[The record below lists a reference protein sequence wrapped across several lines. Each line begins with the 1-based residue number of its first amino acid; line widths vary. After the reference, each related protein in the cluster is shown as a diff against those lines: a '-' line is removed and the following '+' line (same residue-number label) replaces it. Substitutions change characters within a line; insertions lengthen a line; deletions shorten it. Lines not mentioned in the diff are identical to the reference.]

1 MVENFNEK
9 ADFIWSIAD
18 LLRGDYKQ
26 SEYQKVILPLTVLRR
41 LDCVTQ
47 RNKENVL
54 ERYEQLQEQ
63 GIENVAPALKKASG
77 EKVYNT
83 SEYTFESLCN
93 DPDQIAS
100 NLQYYINSYDEE
112 TREIFDKF
120 DFDHQIQRLDEADL
134 LYQVMEEF
142 KEIDLHPDK
151 VPNEE
156 MGYIYEELIRKFNE
170 LSNET
175 AGEHFTPREVIQLMV
190 NLIFDED
197 DEVLTEEGAVR
208 TVYDPACG
216 TGGMLSVAQDH
227 VRSFNEEANVH
238 VFGQE
243 LNPESYA
250 VCNSDMLIKGQEPE
264 NIAYGNSF
272 TNDGFPDRQFD
283 YMLSN
288 PPFGVSWK
296 KVKDQIE
303 KEHEEQGFA
312 GRFGAGTPRVN
323 DGAFLFLQHMI
334 SKMKPPEEGG
344 SRIAIV
350 FNGSPL
356 FNGGP
361 NSGESAIRRWIIE
374 NDWLEG
380 IVGLPENLF
389 YNTGIRTYIWILSNN
404 KPEHREGKVQLIDA
418 QDLYEEMDE
427 SLGDKR
433 HRLTEEHIKE
443 ITRIFGDLEANGR
456 SKIVDGEEFGYRR
469 IVIDQPLRLRFEV
482 NEGRIED
489 LVDERA
495 FSNRDED
502 VQQRIK
508 ETLSEIDE
516 EKVWMDRESFL
527 NDVELQLNM
536 AGLDVRDSVYNAIER
551 VMGERDLD
559 AEICR
564 DGNGDPEYDGDLRE
578 KERVPLGVDP
588 RDYFEEEVAPY
599 LENAWINESS
609 KYHDDK
615 DGELGVVGYEI
626 NFDRFFFE
634 SDDSGGLQEVDAQLD
649 LVGSDVIKGIE
660 DLISGE
666 NRVHQA
672 VTKGLHDD
680 VEMKDSGV
688 GWIGE
693 VPEHWDVVRTRF
705 VSRLESGHTPDRS
718 NDEYWEDTDIPWVT
732 TSDIKPFR
740 KGKKIYLHDTE
751 HKISQL
757 GLENSGARLLPEGT
771 VFLSRT
777 ASVGFSGIMGQ
788 EMATS
793 QDFANWV
800 CGDDI
805 IPEYLLYVFRSMDS
819 EFERLT
825 QGSTHQTIYMP
836 DIRSFKT
843 PLPPVEEQRE
853 IVEHIQAETE
863 KLWELIEKTEETL
876 DLLEEK
882 RKTLINAAVTGQ
894 INVTEDQDDELET
907 TT

>member
-26 SEYQKVILPLTVLRR
+26 SEYQKVILPMTVLRR
-41 LDCVTQ
+41 LDCVTKP
-47 RNKENVL
+47 NKENVL
-54 ERYEQLQEQ
+54 ERYEQLQDK

-83 SEYTFESLCN
+83 SEYTFESLCD

-100 NLQYYINSYDEE
+100 NLQYYINSFDEE
-112 TREIFDKF
+112 TKEVFEKF
-120 DFDHQIQRLDEADL
+120 DFGHQIQRLDEADI
-134 LYQVMEEF
+134 LYQIVHEF
-142 KEIDLHPDK
+142 AEIDLHPDE

-175 AGEHFTPREVIQLMV
+175 AGEHFTPREVIELMV

-197 DEVLTEEGAVR
+197 DEVLTQGGAVR

-216 TGGMLSVAQDH
+216 TGGMLSVAEDH
-227 VRSFNEEANVH
+227 VRSFNEEANLH
-238 VFGQE
+238 VYGQE

-250 VCNSDMLIKGQEPE
+250 ICNSDMLIKGQEPD

-272 TNDGFPDRQFD
+272 TNDGFSDRQFD

-389 YNTGIRTYIWILSNN
+389 YNTGIRTYIWVLSNN

-433 HRLTEEHIKE
+433 HRLTEEHIEE

-456 SKIVDGEEFGYRR
+456 SKVVDSEEFGYRR
-469 IVIDQPLRLRFEV
+469 IVIDQPLRLRFQVSE
-482 NEGRIED
+482 ERIAD
-489 LVDERA
+489 LDDERA
-495 FSNRDED
+495 FTNRDED
-502 VQQRIK
+502 LQERIK
-508 ETLSEIDE
+508 EALSEMDK
-516 EKVWMDRESFL
+516 EKVWMDREPFL

-536 AGLDVRDSVYNAIER
+536 VGLDVRDSVYNAIER
-551 VMGERDLD
+551 VMGEQDPD

-564 DGNGDPEYDGDLRE
+564 NGNGDPEHDSDLRE
-578 KERVPLGVDP
+578 RERIPLGTDP
-588 RDYFEEEVAPY
+588 HDYFEEEVAPY

-609 KYHDDK
+609 KYHDDQ

-626 NFDRFFFE
+626 NFDRYFYE
-634 SDDSGGLQEVDAQLD
+634 YTPPRSVDTIDQEIRELENRISGN
-649 LVGSDVIKGIE
+649 IE
-660 DLISGE
+660 DVL
-666 NRVHQA
+666 
-672 VTKGLHDD
+672 
-680 VEMKDSGV
+680 
-688 GWIGE
+688 
-693 VPEHWDVVRTRF
+693 
-705 VSRLESGHTPDRS
+705 
-718 NDEYWEDTDIPWVT
+718 
-732 TSDIKPFR
+732 
-740 KGKKIYLHDTE
+740 
-751 HKISQL
+751 
-757 GLENSGARLLPEGT
+757 
-771 VFLSRT
+771 
-777 ASVGFSGIMGQ
+777 
-788 EMATS
+788 
-793 QDFANWV
+793 
-800 CGDDI
+800 
-805 IPEYLLYVFRSMDS
+805 
-819 EFERLT
+819 
-825 QGSTHQTIYMP
+825 
-836 DIRSFKT
+836 
-843 PLPPVEEQRE
+843 
-853 IVEHIQAETE
+853 
-863 KLWELIEKTEETL
+863 
-876 DLLEEK
+876 
-882 RKTLINAAVTGQ
+882 
-894 INVTEDQDDELET
+894 
-907 TT
+907 

>member
-1 MVENFNEK
+1 MVDNFNEK

-47 RNKENVL
+47 RNKEDVL

-63 GIENVAPALKKASG
+63 GIDNVAPALKKASG

-93 DPDQIAS
+93 DPDQIGS
-100 NLQYYINSYDEE
+100 NLQYYINSYDKE
-112 TREIFDKF
+112 TTEIFDKF

-134 LYQVMEEF
+134 LFQVMEEF
-142 KEIDLHPDK
+142 KEINLHPDD

-175 AGEHFTPREVIQLMV
+175 AGEHFTPREVIELMV

-208 TVYDPACG
+208 TVYDPAAG
-216 TGGMLSVAQDH
+216 TGGMLSVAEGH
-227 VRSFNEEANVH
+227 VRNFNKKSNLK

-272 TNDGFPDRQFD
+272 TNDGFPDRKFD

-303 KEHEEQGFA
+303 QEHEEKGFA

-334 SKMKPPEEGG
+334 SKMKSPDEGG

-356 FNGGP
+356 FNGSP

-380 IVGLPENLF
+380 IIGLPENLF
-389 YNTGIRTYIWILSNN
+389 YNTGIRTYIWVLSNN
-404 KPEHREGKVQLIDA
+404 KPDNREGKVQLIDA
-418 QDLYEEMDE
+418 QDLYDEMDE
-427 SLGDKR
+427 SLGEKR
-433 HRLTEEHIKE
+433 HKLTEEHIKE
-443 ITRIFGDLEANGR
+443 ITRIFGDLDANGR
-456 SKIVDGEEFGYRR
+456 SRVVDGKEFGYRR
-469 IVIDQPLRLRFEV
+469 IVVDQPLQLRFQVSKE
-482 NEGRIED
+482 RIED
-489 LVDERA
+489 LDNEQA
-495 FSNRDED
+495 FSNRDEEIQEQIKNALSQVD
-502 VQQRIK
+502 K
-508 ETLSEIDE
+508 ET
-516 EKVWMDRESFL
+516 VWMDREAFL
-527 NDVELQLNM
+527 NDIELKLNM
-536 AGLDVRDSVYNAIER
+536 EGLDVRDSVYNAIER
-551 VMGERDLD
+551 VMGERDPD

-564 DGNGDPEYDGDLRE
+564 DGNGNPEHDSDLRE
-578 KERVPLGVDP
+578 RERVPLGTDP

-599 LENAWINESS
+599 LENAWINESN

-634 SDDSGGLQEVDAQLD
+634 YDDSNTLEEVDTQLD
-649 LVGSDVIKGIE
+649 SVGADLINGIK
-660 DLISGE
+660 DLISDE
-666 NRVHQA
+666 DPVHQA
-672 VTKGLHDD
+672 VTKGLQED
-680 VEMKDSGV
+680 VEMKESGV

-705 VSRLESGHTPDRS
+705 VARLESGHTPDRS
-718 NDEYWEDTDIPWVT
+718 NDEYWEDTDIPWLT

-740 KGKKIYLHDTE
+740 KGKKVYLQDTE
-751 HKISQL
+751 NKISQM
-757 GLENSGARLLPEGT
+757 GIENSGARLLPEGT

-788 EMATS
+788 DMATS

-800 CGDDI
+800 CSDEI

-819 EFERLT
+819 EFDRLT

-843 PLPPVEEQRE
+843 PLPPVEEQQK
-853 IVEHIQAETE
+853 IVDYIQAETE
-863 KLWELIEKTEETL
+863 KLWKTIEKTEETL

-882 RKTLINAAVTGQ
+882 RKALINAAITGET
-894 INVTEDQDDELET
+894 NVTEDQDDQLET